1 MLDCG
6 FSHPHDRISSV
17 NDVRSLLMD
26 TVGSNHPEIELSQAG
41 SFKVPSV
48 GFAICVILAFLND
61 HFSVYPLLPVAK
73 MFRII
78 LLK

>member
-1 MLDCG
+1 MNTG
-6 FSHPHDRISSV
+6 
-17 NDVRSLLMD
+17 
-26 TVGSNHPEIELSQAG
+26 GSNHPEIELLQAR
-41 SFKVPSV
+41 FKVTSV
-48 GFAICVILAFLND
+48 GFANCVILAFLND